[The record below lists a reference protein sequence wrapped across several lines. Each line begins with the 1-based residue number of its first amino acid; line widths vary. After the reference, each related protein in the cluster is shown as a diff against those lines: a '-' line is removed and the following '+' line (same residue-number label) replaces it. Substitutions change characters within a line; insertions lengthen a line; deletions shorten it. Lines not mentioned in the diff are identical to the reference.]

1 MNGNKLY
8 VLLAEGPPGETAE
21 ALRTLYPEGQ
31 DGLELTNVSS
41 VSTLIARL
49 EMVSPEVIFLDLSLT
64 PPEPLDAVR
73 RIHPHDSWPASAG
86 DSRRSKK

>member
-1 MNGNKLY
+1 
-8 VLLAEGPPGETAE
+8 LLAEGPPGETAE

-73 RIHPHDSWPASAG
+73 RIHPPRLLAG
-86 DSRRSKK
+86 